1 MTFKGA
7 SLFRKVPSLTLYS
20 ICTILKTNVL
30 PKNMFPIAGDF
41 AVAYMICK
49 VGTTQDRKMTI

>member
-1 MTFKGA
+1 MTFKGGIA
-7 SLFRKVPSLTLYS
+7 IWEGPIAYLVFVHF
-20 ICTILKTNVL
+20 LKTNVL

-49 VGTTQDRKMTI
+49 AGTTQDWKMTI